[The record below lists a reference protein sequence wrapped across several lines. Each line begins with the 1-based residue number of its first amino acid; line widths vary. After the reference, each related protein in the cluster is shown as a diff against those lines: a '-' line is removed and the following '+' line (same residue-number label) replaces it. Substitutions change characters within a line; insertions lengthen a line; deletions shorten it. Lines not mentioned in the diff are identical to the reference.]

1 MTDTVA
7 IHLEREYSER
17 TKQHK
22 IEMENKQMSNE
33 WKSCCLK
40 MDKNAVRFFTQLA
53 ISMCIIGLC
62 IAQLVR
68 LKDCGS
74 QHAYIGLLTLILGVW
89 LPSPSMSK

>member
-1 MTDTVA
+1 MVDSVA
-7 IHLEREYSER
+7 IHMERQDSER

-22 IEMENKQMSNE
+22 IEIQDRQLANE
-33 WKSCCLK
+33 WKSCCLR

-74 QHAYIGLLTLILGVW
+74 QHAYIGLLTLIIGVW
-89 LPSPSMSK
+89 LPSPSMNK

>member
-1 MTDTVA
+1 MGDEVA
-7 IHLEREYSER
+7 MNIERQDSEK
-17 TKQHK
+17 TKQYK
-22 IEMENKQMSNE
+22 LNNE

-40 MDKNAVRFFTQLA
+40 MDKNAVKFFTQLA

-74 QHAYIGLLTLILGVW
+74 QHAYIGLLTLVIGIW
-89 LPSPSMSK
+89 LPSPSMTK